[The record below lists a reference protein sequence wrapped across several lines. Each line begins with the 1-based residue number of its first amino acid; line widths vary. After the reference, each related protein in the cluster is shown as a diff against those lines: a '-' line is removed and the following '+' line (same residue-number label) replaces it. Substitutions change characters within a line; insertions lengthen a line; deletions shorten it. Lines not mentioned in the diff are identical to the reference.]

1 MSEFPFPTVP
11 TTSLVKQPINVL
23 LVDDHSVV
31 RAGFR
36 RLLETS
42 SEITV
47 IGEADTGDKAW
58 RLFQDLGPDV
68 VVMDLSMPGM
78 GGLEAI
84 EKIRKIA
91 AQARILVLSVHENEP
106 FPSRALQKGAAGYL
120 SKRCAPEELV
130 IAVRE
135 IADGKCYL
143 GKDIARRL
151 AAERRDSERDLL
163 TKLTSREF
171 QVFTLLAKGRS
182 VAEIADTIF
191 ISPKTVHVH
200 RANVFRKLG
209 ISTTAE
215 LVRMA
220 IRNDIIDL
228 YG

>member
-1 MSEFPFPTVP
+1 MSEIPFPTVP

-47 IGEADTGDKAW
+47 IGEADTGDQAW

-106 FPSRALQKGAAGYL
+106 FPSRALQKGAAGYW

-200 RANVFRKLG
+200 RANVFRKLR

>member
-42 SEITV
+42 PEITV

-58 RLFQDLGPDV
+58 RLFEDLGPDV

-120 SKRCAPEELV
+120 TKRCAPEELV

>member
-1 MSEFPFPTVP
+1 MSEVPFPTVP
-11 TTSLVKQPINVL
+11 TTSSVKQPINVL

-151 AAERRDSERDLL
+151 AAERRDSERNLL

-200 RANVFRKLG
+200 RANVFRKLS

>member
-11 TTSLVKQPINVL
+11 TTSSVKQPINVL

>member
-42 SEITV
+42 PEITV

-58 RLFQDLGPDV
+58 RLFEDLGPDV

-120 SKRCAPEELV
+120 TKRCAPEELV

-135 IADGKCYL
+135 IADGKCFL

-151 AAERRDSERDLL
+151 AAERRDSERNLL

-200 RANVFRKLG
+200 RANVFRKLS